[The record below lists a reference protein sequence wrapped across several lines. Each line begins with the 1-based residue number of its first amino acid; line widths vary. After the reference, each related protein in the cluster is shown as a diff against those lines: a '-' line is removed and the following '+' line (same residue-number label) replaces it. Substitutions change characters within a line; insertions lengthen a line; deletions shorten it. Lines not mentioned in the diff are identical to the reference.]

1 MTQLEQPVT
10 APVGTETS
18 DRERPYN
25 RTAIDTAAAIHE
37 HRLAAMQERKR
48 EADAAGGP
56 SLDKLFPAFNRVPL
70 GVALEYERMGNQPV
84 SDELAAQA
92 IELGFELEHLGLT
105 IGTVIHGVD
114 LRPPADDEVIA
125 FIRAALCERK
135 VVFFR
140 DQHLDEDGQVDFGR
154 RFGGLDAF
162 PFGPPGAN
170 PFILEISH
178 GRLAPGTENGWHTD
192 VTWMEEPSLG
202 SIAQLVDGP
211 PVGGDTLFAD
221 SHAAFLGLTTEMQE
235 RIVGLDGINDY
246 RIFVTPG
253 GRNTMPEDLVAQI
266 KDAIPFGVSHPLAR
280 THPETGKTALFLHGG
295 FLRHESLYDRASG
308 EPIGE
313 QESKQIVTHL
323 LAQHGRPEYQCR
335 FRWAIGSIA
344 FWDNRAVQHYAAS
357 DYWPH
362 KRTLRRVT
370 VSGDRPFFD
379 AATAAATTP
388 SIG

>member
-1 MTQLEQPVT
+1 MTQLDQ
-10 APVGTETS
+10 S
-18 DRERPYN
+18 IDHDRPYN
-25 RTAIDTAAAIHE
+25 RVAIETAAAIHE
-37 HRLAAMQERKR
+37 HRLVALEQRRRAFDDEK
-48 EADAAGGP
+48 ASP

-70 GVALEYERMGNQPV
+70 GVALEYDRMDNQPV
-84 SDELAAQA
+84 SDELADQA
-92 IELGFELEHLGLT
+92 VAFGFELEHLGLT
-105 IGTVIHGVD
+105 IGTVVHGID
-114 LRPPADDEVIA
+114 LRPPVADEHIA
-125 FIRAALCERK
+125 FVRALLCERK

-140 DQHLDEDGQVDFGR
+140 DQHLDEDSQVALGR

-162 PFGPPGAN
+162 PFGPPGEN

-178 GRLAPGTENGWHTD
+178 GRLSPGAENGWHSD

-202 SIAQLVDGP
+202 SIAQLIDGP

-235 RIVGLDGINDY
+235 RIRYLDGINDY
-246 RIFVTPG
+246 RIFVQPG
-253 GRNTMPEDLVAQI
+253 GRNTMPDELVAQI
-266 KDAIPFGVSHPLAR
+266 KAAIPFGVSHPLAR

-295 FLRHESLYDRASG
+295 FLRHESLVDRRTG
-308 EPIGE
+308 ESIGDL
-313 QESKQIVTHL
+313 ESKKIVSHL

-335 FRWAIGSIA
+335 FSWQVGSIA

-370 VSGDRPFFD
+370 VSGDRPYFD
-379 AATAAATTP
+379 AEADARTAPRT
-388 SIG
+388 